1 MRLAISY
8 LRFSTGE
15 QAKGDSQRRQWSTAR
30 AYAAENKL
38 EIIDTLKDL
47 GVSAFRGKNRIKG
60 ALGQLLSLAESGELQ
75 RRGITDLIVE
85 ALDRLSRDE
94 IDEAYDQFR
103 RLVCRERSIVRGDGG
118 RFTTPPPSRLEARSR
133 LGDKAANEL
142 G

>member
-85 ALDRLSRDE
+85 ALDRRSDE
-94 IDEAYDQFR
+94 IDEVR
-103 RLVCRERSIVRGDGG
+103 RHGALCDLS
-118 RFTTPPPSRLEARSR
+118 
-133 LGDKAANEL
+133 
-142 G
+142 